1 MAFKRPR
8 PHISVSASNL
18 LVLKS
23 VVQKTFGLS
32 ALYGSAKFRLLLVS
46 DHLVS
51 LFSCGKLVMC
61 V

>member
-51 LFSCGKLVMC
+51 LFSCG
-61 V
+61 